1 MKNRI
6 KQDVILIGKLIPWT
20 IGIIAFVHLVA
31 MITNPRY
38 YFN

>member
-20 IGIIAFVHLVA
+20 IGIIAFVHLA
-31 MITNPRY
+31 GMIINPKGF
-38 YFN
+38 FN